1 MDVDN
6 LTGQTLGNVELKEK
20 LGAGGMGAVYRGYQ
34 LALKREVA
42 VKVLPSSLASQPG
55 YIDRFTQEA
64 QTAAALSHPH
74 IVQIFDFGTQRNVSF
89 VVMQYL
95 RGGSLS
101 ERIRQRELEGNPRAG
116 PGEVAT
122 LLSELGSALDY
133 AHTQHVI
140 HRDVKPAN
148 VMFDN
153 HGRSYLVDFG
163 IAKLMGGNT
172 GLTGTG
178 VMMGTPSYM
187 PPEQWEGH
195 ELSPAADQYALAVMA
210 YQMIAGRLP
219 FDAESAVQ
227 LMFKHFNELPTPL
240 NLLRPEI
247 PGAVIGAIGRA
258 MAKAPEERF
267 PSCTAFALSF
277 ASAIEGHNGES
288 TGFFTFKVPTKPVTQ
303 AAPLGRTPLPSPAVT
318 PSGARNITATIKNQ
332 RGGLLVGLI
341 AGLTVAMV
349 ALVVLLSGNRGPDG
363 VGATLTA
370 VQSTLIAAGIDRTP
384 TSGAQQ
390 LIESETPTNTES
402 ETPAQDAT
410 AAATVTADENNTPTV
425 DVTSAESATPSQ
437 AVTESAG
444 VTATPDEVILSMA
457 TETVEPTET
466 QTPTEMATLTPEPT
480 ATDTASPTATH
491 TPEPT
496 ATDTP
501 EPSTT
506 PTDTATDTPT
516 VTATASETATF
527 TPSHTATHTPTNT
540 PTATV
545 TNTATHT
552 PTNTATATDTATPSH
567 TPTSTYTA
575 TSTPTATTTPTRTPT
590 ATIDPVFLARLPVS
604 ANADWTPVERAFDGV
619 TMMLVPAGCFT
630 MGTDAEH
637 DVDERPAHQVCFTT
651 PFWMDKFEVTQ
662 QDFLRLGG
670 IKANPN
676 TFEGALRP
684 VESISWF
691 EALAFCEVRGGR
703 LPTEAEWEFAARGPD
718 SLEYPWGNEL
728 DLELLSYD
736 RAENA
741 ETENVGSYPGGVSWI
756 GAFDLAGGVFEWVAN
771 TQLAY
776 PYDPN
781 DGREDLTGE
790 APRVVRGGSRFVN
803 LNTGRAPDRFSV
815 TPYLVDKFVGV
826 RCVRDVN

>member
-1 MDVDN
+1 MNVDN

-42 VKVLPSSLASQPG
+42 VKVLPGSLASQPG

-74 IVQIFDFGTQRNVSF
+74 IVQIFDFGTQRNISF

-101 ERIRQRELEGNPRAG
+101 ERIHQRELEGNPRAG
-116 PGEVAT
+116 LGEVST

-133 AHTQHVI
+133 AHIHHVI

-195 ELSPAADQYALAVMA
+195 ELTPAADQYALAVMA

-219 FDAESAVQ
+219 FDGESAVQ

-240 NLLRPEI
+240 NLLRPDI
-247 PGAVIGAIGRA
+247 PGAVIGVIGRA
-258 MAKAPEERF
+258 MSKAPEDRF
-267 PSCTAFALSF
+267 PSCTAFAQSF
-277 ASAIEGHNGES
+277 SSAIEGNNGES
-288 TGFFTFKVPTKPVTQ
+288 TGFFTFKVPTKPAPQ
-303 AAPLGRTPLPSPAVT
+303 ATPPGRTPLPTLAIT
-318 PSGARNITATIKNQ
+318 PSGTRNITATIKNQ

-341 AGLTVAMV
+341 AGLAVAAV
-349 ALVVLLSGNRGPDG
+349 ALVALLSGNRGENG
-363 VGATLTA
+363 VDATLTA

-384 TSGAQQ
+384 TSSALQ
-390 LIESETPTNTES
+390 LIESATP
-402 ETPAQDAT
+402 PQDAP
-410 AAATVTADENNTPTV
+410 ATETIAII
-425 DVTSAESATPSQ
+425 ESATSAADAAPTESATMPQ
-437 AVTESAG
+437 AVTESVG
-444 VTATPDEVILSMA
+444 VTEAAGEAILSIATATIEPIATA
-457 TETVEPTET
+457 TETSTF
-466 QTPTEMATLTPEPT
+466 TPEPT
-480 ATDTASPTATH
+480 ATDMAS
-491 TPEPT
+491 PT

-501 EPSTT
+501 KPTASHTPKPSATPTQTSTDTPTMTTTASDTPTFTPSTT
-506 PTDTATDTPT
+506 ATLTATNTPT
-516 VTATASETATF
+516 VTATD
-527 TPSHTATHTPTNT
+527 TATHTPTHTATSTNTSTPSPTPTQTYTATAT
-540 PTATV
+540 PTATL
-545 TNTATHT
+545 
-552 PTNTATATDTATPSH
+552 
-567 TPTSTYTA
+567 
-575 TSTPTATTTPTRTPT
+575 TPTRTPT

-619 TMMLVPAGCFT
+619 TMVLVPAGCFM

-637 DVDERPAHQVCFTT
+637 DIDERPAHQVCFTT

-662 QDFLRLGG
+662 HDFIRLSGA
-670 IKANPN
+670 KANPN
-676 TFEGALRP
+676 TFDGALRP
-684 VESISWF
+684 VENISWF
-691 EALAFCEVRGGR
+691 EALAFCEARGGQ
-703 LPTEAEWEFAARGPD
+703 LPTEAEWEYAARGPD
-718 SLEYPWGNEL
+718 SLEYPWGDEL
-728 DLELLSYD
+728 DLERLSYD
-736 RAENA
+736 RVENA
-741 ETENVGSYPGGVSWI
+741 ETENVGSYPGGGSWI

-771 TQLAY
+771 SQLAY
-776 PYDPN
+776 PYDPT

-815 TPYLVDKFVGV
+815 SPYFVDKFIGV
-826 RCVRDVN
+826 RCARNID